1 MFLVTARFAFPRR
14 MFPVGKTSPG
24 RVPGGKRRQE
34 KHPPEAAPAKK
45 ISALKKKIRT
55 QKKIRTKISALKKRK
70 HLTLPY
76 LTYNNTTN
84 TTTGSTSADKTNNN
98 ATALPNAPYIYGKT
112 LYPTARRRR
121 RQAAISRR
129 PRPCVPPAA
138 APPILRPLGRDLP
151 LRRRTGL
158 FLERNRKRIRQRNPR
173 GGPEPETETHAQRQ
187 PHQPQRL
194 LRRHPLERLRRRR
207 RLLGRLRK
215 HIITPLSKR
224 IPL

>member
-1 MFLVTARFAFPRR
+1 MFLVTARFAFSRR
-14 MFPVGKTSPG
+14 MFPVENIPRTRS
-24 RVPGGKRRQE
+24 RRQT
-34 KHPPEAAPAKK
+34 APRKTPARGGAGKK
-45 ISALKKKIRT
+45 NIRT
-55 QKKIRTKISALKKRK
+55 QKKIRTKISAQKYPHSKKGN
-70 HLTLPY
+70 TLPY

-84 TTTGSTSADKTNNN
+84 TTAGSTSADKTNNN

-158 FLERNRKRIRQRNPR
+158 FLERNRKRIRQRRNPR
-173 GGPEPETETHAQRQ
+173 
-187 PHQPQRL
+187 
-194 LRRHPLERLRRRR
+194 
-207 RLLGRLRK
+207 
-215 HIITPLSKR
+215 
-224 IPL
+224 